1 MRITCLTEDKGL
13 VDTLYELFGKEH
25 VTVFSDSSRLN
36 DAELL
41 STDLLLVDLL
51 HSKIPVLKDN
61 QINIATLSLIPKFE
75 EAVFLMQSGVR
86 GYGNRKMMAE
96 NLRQMINTVLT
107 GQLWMPPDI
116 LAQLIGGLGSGPK
129 KTSSSSFIKDLS
141 KREQEVAKFVEQGL
155 TNQKIADK
163 MYVSLRTVKAHLS
176 SIYDKTGI
184 KNRLELAVKL
194 KENA

>member
-13 VDTLYELFGKEH
+13 VDTLYELFGKAH
-25 VTVFSDSSRLN
+25 VTVFADSSRLN
-36 DAELL
+36 NADIA
-41 STDLLLVDLL
+41 STELLLVDLL
-51 HSKIPVLKDN
+51 HSKIPVFKN
-61 QINIATLSLIPKFE
+61 SQVNIAALTLIPKFE

-86 GYGNRKMMAE
+86 GYGNRKMLKE
-96 NLRQMINTVLT
+96 NLQQMIKTVVT

-116 LAQLIGGLGSGPK
+116 LVRLIGELGSGPK

>member
-25 VTVFSDSSRLN
+25 VTVFADSSRLN
-36 DAELL
+36 DAEIL

-51 HSKIPVLKDN
+51 YSKIPVLKDN
-61 QINIATLSLIPKFE
+61 QINIATLTLIPKFE

-129 KTSSSSFIKDLS
+129 KTSSSSFTKDLS